1 MESVIARVRALGKEF
16 TPEQIAATRAVFAPL
31 VARPA
36 DVGALVERDLSYG
49 PDARQRLDVFQPAE
63 PGAPRPVVVFVHGG
77 GFVMGDKGDAGAP
90 FFNNFGAWAVRAGF
104 VGVTMTYR
112 LAPAHLWPSGPVDV
126 EAAVQWL
133 ATNIHQYGGF
143 AGGIVLVG
151 HSAGAAHVAGYL
163 ARHGSVAGS
172 PVRVAGA
179 AMISGIY
186 QLEGNAFIQSH
197 DVYFGADAVRRAA
210 MSTTQVLA
218 TLPLP
223 CLYSVS
229 ELDPLQY
236 QLQAAELV
244 AACASAA
251 GRYPRLAWL
260 EGHNHVS
267 SVLQLSSPGDSL
279 GETLARFVLDCTAVQ
294 S

>member
-1 MESVIARVRALGKEF
+1 MESLIARLRALGNEF
-16 TPEQIAATRAVFAPL
+16 TPEQIAVTRALLAPL

-36 DVGALVERDLSYG
+36 DVGALVERDLAYG
-49 PDARQRLDVFQPAE
+49 PDPRQRLDVFHPAE
-63 PGAPRPVVVFVHGG
+63 AGAPRPVVVFVHGG

-133 ATNIHQYGGF
+133 ATNIHRYGGL
-143 AGGIVLVG
+143 ANGIVLVG

-163 ARHGSVAGS
+163 ARHGCVAGS

-197 DVYFGADAVRRAA
+197 DVYFGADPVRRAA
-210 MSTTQVLA
+210 MSTTEVLA
-218 TLPLP
+218 ALEVP

-244 AACASAA
+244 AACASKA
-251 GRYPRLAWL
+251 GRYPRLAYL

-267 SVLQLSSPGDSL
+267 SVLQLSSREDSL
-279 GETLARFVLDCTAVQ
+279 GETLARFVRDCTPNA
-294 S
+294 